1 MGKLAKMTAS
11 AAALCALCGCFVLSQ
26 SEYPEVEMSKVD
38 SGAAVGLTGFD
49 ATVTTYVPVY
59 GYETVYHMGP
69 YRRHWGPYATTYA
82 TETYI
87 PQSTRTSAFIDRAGE
102 LLEQSGCLLRTENP
116 DYTVDVRFSGPI
128 VTDGE
133 KAAGAAWT
141 LFSLLTADYGCQ
153 TWTAKLKIYDAKE
166 GRLLMF
172 NDYAQRYSALV
183 WGPIP
188 LFSPAGSDKTSYNM
202 MQSWCLTA
210 LTDRTM
216 ADATAFLAARAAEKA
231 EKKE

>member
-1 MGKLAKMTAS
+1 MNTTVKMSMS
-11 AAALCALCGCFVLSQ
+11 AAALFALCGCFVLNQ
-26 SEYPEVEMSKVD
+26 SEYPAVEMSNVA
-38 SGAAVGLTGFD
+38 SGAAVRLSGFD

-87 PQSTRTSAFIDRAGE
+87 PQSVRTNAFIDRAGE

-116 DYTVDVRFSGPI
+116 DYTVDVKFSGPI

-141 LFSLLTADYGCQ
+141 LLTALTADYGCQ
-153 TWTAKLKIYDAKE
+153 TWTAKLRIYDAKE
-166 GRLLMF
+166 GKLLMF
-172 NDYAQRYSALV
+172 SDYDQRYSALV

-188 LFSPAGSDKTSYNM
+188 LFSPSGSDKTSYNM

-210 LTDRTM
+210 LTDRAM
-216 ADATAFLAARAAEKA
+216 ADATAFLSSRGAGGAD
-231 EKKE
+231 